1 MIGPFKQFT
10 SIIGPN
16 GSGKSNLMDAISF
29 VLGVQSAQLRGAA
42 LRDLVYSFDLAD
54 KEERR
59 TAYVKLVYEAEDG
72 VETVFSRHITA
83 AGTGE
88 YRVDGR
94 ACPAEAYNERLKR
107 HGILVKA
114 RNFLV
119 FQGDIESVASK
130 SPKDLTALIEQ
141 ISGSED
147 VKKDYEEAMKGRH
160 KAEEDQHAAFAKR
173 KTLAAQRKQMREQKE
188 EAEKHARMTEE
199 LQRLR
204 VEHVLFKLFHI
215 DFDTRRHE
223 AEIAEAEEE
232 LRAREARVEAAARE
246 MEEKRRL
253 KASRAK
259 DVLVLERKIASHR
272 AEVDGKAP
280 STVRVREEMA
290 RAKKKLELATKQL
303 ERYAADAETGAAD
316 AARLERDLRNVE
328 AAEAAFE
335 RELEKKGRK
344 AALDLGEAQ
353 MREYNKKKEEA
364 GAKTFKLRQER
375 EGLANALQADE
386 ETRARLAS
394 ARDELAARSAAL
406 GEARDSELS
415 RLATLESSA
424 AEARVEMAASKD
436 REKALENEKRKSR
449 AKQEHLTNKIEEL
462 SGKMREAKADR
473 KESERETRALEAITA
488 MKRLLPGVRGR
499 VTDLMKVSQKKYNLA
514 VITVLGKEADAVV
527 VEDSKTAKEC
537 VQYLKEQRV
546 APMTFLPLQEIK
558 VHEPD
563 EALRRLGGTAKLCLD
578 VVNYDAAVSRAM
590 IYAMGNDTVVCDTHA
605 EAKRITFG
613 GDRRFKVV
621 SVDGTMIKKSGEMT
635 GGSSGSLQAKA
646 SRFDAEEVEQLQE
659 AMEMDYEIGSVI
671 KDKIIPDAVSWFTG
685 SANEDSDDEDYDEDD
700 DDDDDESDDEEDSG
714 DDGEGGLGQA
724 EGADGEKPPEC
735 KQQ

>member
-1 MIGPFKQFT
+1 
-10 SIIGPN
+10 
-16 GSGKSNLMDAISF
+16 
-29 VLGVQSAQLRGAA
+29 VQSAQLRGAA

-94 ACPAEAYNERLKR
+94 ACPAEAYNERLKQ

-215 DFDTRRHE
+215 DFDTQRHE

-353 MREYNKKKEEA
+353 MR
-364 GAKTFKLRQER
+364 
-375 EGLANALQADE
+375 
-386 ETRARLAS
+386 
-394 ARDELAARSAAL
+394 
-406 GEARDSELS
+406 
-415 RLATLESSA
+415 
-424 AEARVEMAASKD
+424 
-436 REKALENEKRKSR
+436 
-449 AKQEHLTNKIEEL
+449 
-462 SGKMREAKADR
+462 
-473 KESERETRALEAITA
+473 
-488 MKRLLPGVRGR
+488 
-499 VTDLMKVSQKKYNLA
+499 
-514 VITVLGKEADAVV
+514 
-527 VEDSKTAKEC
+527 
-537 VQYLKEQRV
+537 
-546 APMTFLPLQEIK
+546 
-558 VHEPD
+558 
-563 EALRRLGGTAKLCLD
+563 
-578 VVNYDAAVSRAM
+578 
-590 IYAMGNDTVVCDTHA
+590 
-605 EAKRITFG
+605 
-613 GDRRFKVV
+613 
-621 SVDGTMIKKSGEMT
+621 
-635 GGSSGSLQAKA
+635 
-646 SRFDAEEVEQLQE
+646 
-659 AMEMDYEIGSVI
+659 
-671 KDKIIPDAVSWFTG
+671 
-685 SANEDSDDEDYDEDD
+685 
-700 DDDDDESDDEEDSG
+700 
-714 DDGEGGLGQA
+714 
-724 EGADGEKPPEC
+724 
-735 KQQ
+735 

>member
-29 VLGVQSAQLRGAA
+29 VLGVQSGSCAA
-42 LRDLVYSFDLAD
+42 RAPRPGVLDLAD

-160 KAEEDQHAAFAKR
+160 KAEEDQHAAFASVR
-173 KTLAAQRKQMREQKE
+173 RSPRSASRCGSRGRRRRST
-188 EAEKHARMTEE
+188 RMTEE
-199 LQRLR
+199 LSACASSTCCSSCSTSTS
-204 VEHVLFKLFHI
+204 
-215 DFDTRRHE
+215 TRAAE
-223 AEIAEAEEE
+223 AEIAEAEE

-316 AARLERDLRNVE
+316 TARLGATG
-328 AAEAAFE
+328 AAWKPPKPPSAGAGEE
-335 RELEKKGRK
+335 GRK

-353 MREYNKKKEEA
+353 MRERNKRRKRLA
-364 GAKTFKLRQER
+364 RRRSGRQER
-375 EGLANALQADE
+375 EGLANALG
-386 ETRARLAS
+386 RMRRPARGW
-394 ARDELAARSAAL
+394 RRGRLAARSAAL
-406 GEARDSELS
+406 GEA
-415 RLATLESSA
+415 
-424 AEARVEMAASKD
+424 
-436 REKALENEKRKSR
+436 
-449 AKQEHLTNKIEEL
+449 
-462 SGKMREAKADR
+462 
-473 KESERETRALEAITA
+473 
-488 MKRLLPGVRGR
+488 
-499 VTDLMKVSQKKYNLA
+499 
-514 VITVLGKEADAVV
+514 
-527 VEDSKTAKEC
+527 
-537 VQYLKEQRV
+537 
-546 APMTFLPLQEIK
+546 
-558 VHEPD
+558 
-563 EALRRLGGTAKLCLD
+563 
-578 VVNYDAAVSRAM
+578 
-590 IYAMGNDTVVCDTHA
+590 
-605 EAKRITFG
+605 
-613 GDRRFKVV
+613 
-621 SVDGTMIKKSGEMT
+621 
-635 GGSSGSLQAKA
+635 
-646 SRFDAEEVEQLQE
+646 
-659 AMEMDYEIGSVI
+659 
-671 KDKIIPDAVSWFTG
+671 
-685 SANEDSDDEDYDEDD
+685 DSDFR
-700 DDDDDESDDEEDSG
+700 G
-714 DDGEGGLGQA
+714 WRR
-724 EGADGEKPPEC
+724 
-735 KQQ
+735 